1 MDFQHVILDALL
13 ALGKNEN
20 DFDWTGK
27 PVILRM
33 TSYILDACYQFLKPK
48 RKPRSVVE
56 LHIEFV
62 MEGYLLF
69 TEKDLFKAL
78 VQEQRFIV
86 DNLGEGPL
94 FGKYCSRVTDLRR

>member
-1 MDFQHVILDALL
+1 MDFQHVILDALF

-20 DFDWTGK
+20 DFDWTEK

-33 TSYILDACYQFLKPK
+33 SSDILDACYDFLKPK
-48 RKPRSVVE
+48 RKPRPVVE

-69 TEKDLFKAL
+69 TEEDLFKAL
-78 VQEQRFIV
+78 VQDQRFIV
-86 DNLGEGPL
+86 DNLDEGPL
-94 FGKYCSRVTDLRR
+94 FAEVRVLRKRRR